1 VETNAAYHTMSPSP
15 PCFWGSQ
22 GISYMAARMAG
33 DMPASIIEPTA
44 RIAKYGCFV
53 ATFHNTIQ

>member
-1 VETNAAYHTMSPSP
+1 
-15 PCFWGSQ
+15 
-22 GISYMAARMAG
+22 MAARMAG